1 MSFASTLPATAS
13 RAPYGAAA
21 AAPSRLERLKS
32 ATRRPGEASFFFYDA
47 HFRNDAV
54 KVLPGEFFV
63 YNRDIVIQTVLG
75 SCVAACIADRGA
87 GVGGMNHFMLPDG
100 DDSSAR
106 YGVFAM
112 EVLIND
118 ILKAGGRRGSLEAK
132 VFGGA
137 AVIQGMTQLNVGK
150 QNVAFVER
158 FLNDERIPIVSKD
171 VLDIYPRKVCFL
183 PKTGRAMVKKLAP
196 ATSPT
201 VVREETTYRSR
212 VQQKEPA
219 GSVELF

>member
-1 MSFASTLPATAS
+1 
-13 RAPYGAAA
+13 
-21 AAPSRLERLKS
+21 
-32 ATRRPGEASFFFYDA
+32 
-47 HFRNDAV
+47 
-54 KVLPGEFFV
+54 
-63 YNRDIVIQTVLG
+63 
-75 SCVAACIADRGA
+75 
-87 GVGGMNHFMLPDG
+87 MNHFMLPDG

>member
-1 MSFASTLPATAS
+1 MIQSTPL
-13 RAPYGAAA
+13 
-21 AAPSRLERLKS
+21 LEELK
-32 ATRRPGEASFFFYDA
+32 RRPRREGEASFFYFDHSFNA
-47 HFRNDAV
+47 EAC

-63 YNRDIVIQTVLG
+63 YNQDIVIQTVLG
-75 SCVAACIADRGA
+75 SCVAACIADRTA
-87 GVGGMNHFMLPDG
+87 GVGGMNHFLLPDG

-106 YGVFAM
+106 YGAFAM

-118 ILKAGGRRGSLEAK
+118 ILKAGGRRGHLEAK

-137 AVIQGMTQLNVGK
+137 AVIQGMTQLNIGK

-158 FLNDERIPIVSKD
+158 FLNNERIPIVSKD

-183 PKTGRAMVKKLAP
+183 PRSARAMVKKLAP
-196 ATSPT
+196 ATSSN
-201 VVREETTYRSR
+201 VAREETTYRSR
-212 VQQKEPA
+212 VKQKESA